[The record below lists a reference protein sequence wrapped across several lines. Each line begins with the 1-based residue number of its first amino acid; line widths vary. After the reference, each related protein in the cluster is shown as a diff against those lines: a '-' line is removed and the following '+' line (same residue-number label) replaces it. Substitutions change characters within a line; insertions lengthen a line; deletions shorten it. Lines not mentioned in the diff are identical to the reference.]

1 MDADKA
7 KALVQESWALVEADL
22 DTHGIKF
29 FMKIF
34 EIAPPALQLFSFKGL
49 YPPLAWLC
57 SHAAVPEREITCCR
71 QTALIQGALPRT
83 PTRWWAPF
91 DALAS
96 KTADDADLAKSPK
109 LKEHAAQVMKTV
121 GQAVSSKA

>member
-7 KALVQESWALVEADL
+7 KTLVQESWALVEADL

-49 YPPLAWLC
+49 YHPLA
-57 SHAAVPEREITCCR
+57 
-71 QTALIQGALPRT
+71 
-83 PTRWWAPF
+83 
-91 DALAS
+91 
-96 KTADDADLAKSPK
+96 
-109 LKEHAAQVMKTV
+109 
-121 GQAVSSKA
+121 